1 MEGWV
6 VLSNFLIALY
16 LVLKVIIGKIEY
28 YPVFVFFLLL
38 FVSIIV
44 LYFVIDNKLVKSLL
58 MGLFIV
64 ILWWNY
70 VYGNRLFILFLPFG
84 LYNVAYIILKKPLS
98 GVIFVL
104 FSFLFLDKVLLPE
117 YFLISFLLYVVY
129 QLSYVISVEIERLKE
144 ESASLRK
151 KVYLLSAERL
161 KNSRYEE
168 QLKYFTKLEERNE
181 ISQKIHDQIGHT
193 ISGSLMQLEAV
204 KILILNNEREKA
216 EEFIQRTIKV
226 LREGHEEIRTVLK
239 EIKPEME
246 KIGINKIKLLIEE
259 FERKSGIEVNF
270 KWEGEIKR
278 VSYLYWNILYENAR
292 ESLTNV
298 LKHSKGTKVEVYIGV
313 YNKFVKLEVKDNG
326 IGGKLIRKGLGL
338 IGIEER
344 AAGVGGKVILDGFN
358 GFSVIT
364 LLPLEGE
371 GNGD

>member
-84 LYNVAYIILKKPLS
+84 LYNIAYIILKKPLS

-129 QLSYVISVEIERLKE
+129 QLSFVISVEIERLKE

>member
-117 YFLISFLLYVVY
+117 YFLIS
-129 QLSYVISVEIERLKE
+129 
-144 ESASLRK
+144 
-151 KVYLLSAERL
+151 
-161 KNSRYEE
+161 
-168 QLKYFTKLEERNE
+168 
-181 ISQKIHDQIGHT
+181 
-193 ISGSLMQLEAV
+193 
-204 KILILNNEREKA
+204 
-216 EEFIQRTIKV
+216 
-226 LREGHEEIRTVLK
+226 
-239 EIKPEME
+239 
-246 KIGINKIKLLIEE
+246 
-259 FERKSGIEVNF
+259 
-270 KWEGEIKR
+270 
-278 VSYLYWNILYENAR
+278 
-292 ESLTNV
+292 
-298 LKHSKGTKVEVYIGV
+298 
-313 YNKFVKLEVKDNG
+313 
-326 IGGKLIRKGLGL
+326 
-338 IGIEER
+338 
-344 AAGVGGKVILDGFN
+344 
-358 GFSVIT
+358 
-364 LLPLEGE
+364 
-371 GNGD
+371 